1 MALHDTGERK
11 EGERL
16 SKVRHEDY
24 PAGWVAIIAADKYK
38 ALVVGQALF

>member
-1 MALHDTGERK
+1 MALHDTGDRK

-24 PAGWVAIIAADKYK
+24 PAGLVAVIAADKYK
-38 ALVVGQALF
+38 ALLMGQARF